1 LKHFN
6 ASIIFYFFLFFLTF
20 NLFFAQESD
29 ITGDSINIVS
39 VNDIKNRMV
48 ETFDSINDYTAD
60 FEWINGNVHYFGTIQ
75 YKKPDKI
82 LLNFEDPKD
91 QQIVSD
97 GNVLFIYIPYLK
109 VVVQQ
114 SLTEKTESEILTT
127 TTEEGLSKLFNEY
140 SFSFFD
146 SSTPQPFRNTL
157 AYHLRLTQKTPKVG
171 FKTMDIWISEDGYIL
186 QSNGKSPNG
195 LNVSLI
201 FSNIKLNTELPDYIF
216 EFEVPADAQ
225 IIRNIIVP
233 FSDKP
238 ID

>member
-1 LKHFN
+1 MKHFN
-6 ASIIFYFFLFFLTF
+6 ASIIFYFFLLF
-20 NLFFAQESD
+20 LFFNILIAQESD

-48 ETFDSINDYTAD
+48 ETFESINDYTAD
-60 FEWINGNVHYFGTIQ
+60 FEWINGDVHYFGTIQ
-75 YKKPDKI
+75 YKNPDKI
-82 LLNFEDPKD
+82 LLNFENPED
-91 QQIVSD
+91 QQIISD
-97 GNVLFIYIPYLK
+97 GNLLFIYIPYLK

-114 SLTEKTESEILTT
+114 SLTEETESDILTT

-146 SSTPQPFRNTL
+146 SSTPLPFRNTL
-157 AYHLRLTQKTPKVG
+157 AYHLKLTQKTPKVG

-201 FSNIKLNTELPDYIF
+201 FSNIKINTELPDYIF

-238 ID
+238 IE